1 MQGLRVHVAGRTF
14 TLVAAEPTVLKAEL
28 ESGMYGDSWLPT
40 IDGGSVR
47 ASAIIAI
54 DRPSV
59 SRTVEDL
66 ARADRRRESEEAD
79 ERGRAEALPVDQ
91 HLERPLLVDDP
102 PA

>member
-28 ESGMYGDSWLPT
+28 EGGAYSDGWLPT
-40 IDGGSVR
+40 VDGGSVR
-47 ASAIIAI
+47 VAAIIAI

-66 ARADRRRESEEAD
+66 ARAERRRESDEAS
-79 ERGRAEALPVDQ
+79 EHPPAEDVPVD
-91 HLERPLLVDDP
+91 DTAD
-102 PA
+102 

>member
-28 ESGMYGDSWLPT
+28 EGGAHGDSWLPT
-40 IDGGSVR
+40 VDGGSVR

-66 ARADRRRESEEAD
+66 ARAERRRESEANE
-79 ERGRAEALPVDQ
+79 
-91 HLERPLLVDDP
+91 HP
-102 PA
+102 PADGNPVEDASD